1 MKPKAIF
8 DENVPNHLKLS
19 EKVTSIC
26 NLRSKNKEI
35 LINVN
40 QQLKTFEKQTRNIS
54 NKLPTN
60 IRSVESLSLFQ
71 TNVKNHFLVQ
81 PLARNV
87 KTKFILK
94 NCVLI
99 RLIKKQKNVS
109 NFL

>member
-26 NLRSKNKEI
+26 NLRSKNKE
-35 LINVN
+35 INVN

-81 PLARNV
+81 ALARNV